1 MDHLLS
7 IAPKSEN
14 IFRILADNL
23 RIRKDLS
30 RDFCDISRM
39 TTDLLS
45 PPSAILSDPFAPLAP
60 QPTDAL
66 LGLIAL
72 HRADPRS
79 GKIDLGVGVFRD
91 DTGRTPVMR
100 AVKSAEAWLGE
111 TQDSKSYLG
120 AEGDAAYTEA
130 LAAIIFGARRVADR
144 LTGVQTPGG
153 TGALRLGAELL
164 ARANSAARVWIGTP
178 TWPNHGPIFAEA
190 GLEVRVHRFFDPAA
204 ATIDFAAMIDD
215 LTEARAGDVLL
226 LHGCCHNPTGT
237 SFTPDEWR
245 AIADL
250 CAARGLTPFID
261 LAYQGLG
268 DGLDDDA
275 AATRMIFSALPTALL
290 AYSCD
295 KNFGL
300 YRDRVGALWVQSAS
314 AVTAGPVR
322 SNMLTLARSLWSMP
336 PDHGAALVR
345 IILESGTLRAE
356 WEAELDT
363 MRARINDLRQALAVA
378 QPRLSS
384 IATQRGMFAMLPL
397 SSAAIAALREDHG
410 IYMAPNG
417 RINIAGLRTDTIPVF
432 AEALLPHLEAAG

>member
-1 MDHLLS
+1 
-7 IAPKSEN
+7 
-14 IFRILADNL
+14 
-23 RIRKDLS
+23 
-30 RDFCDISRM
+30 M
-39 TTDLLS
+39 TTDLSS
-45 PPSAILSDPFAPLAP
+45 PPSTTAFDPFAPLIE
-60 QPTDAL
+60 QPADAL

-72 HRADPRS
+72 HRADPRR

-91 DTGRTPVMR
+91 DSGRTPVMR
-100 AVKSAEAWLGE
+100 AVKMAEMLLAE

-130 LAAIIFGARRVADR
+130 LAAIVFGAHHASNR

-164 ARANSAARVWIGTP
+164 ARANRVARVWIGAP

-190 GLEVRVHRFFDPAA
+190 GLEVRSHRFFDPMDAM
-204 ATIDFAAMIDD
+204 IDFAAMIDD
-215 LTEARAGDVLL
+215 LAGARAGDVLL
-226 LHGCCHNPTGT
+226 LHGCCHNPTGA
-237 SFTPDEWR
+237 SFSPDQWR
-245 AIADL
+245 ILADL
-250 CAARGLTPFID
+250 CAARGLIPFID

-268 DGLDDDA
+268 SGLTDDA
-275 AATRMIFSALPTALL
+275 AATRMIFEALPTVLL

-300 YRDRVGALWVQSAS
+300 YRDRVGALWVQSAGQ
-314 AVTAGPVR
+314 ATAGLVR

-345 IILESGTLRAE
+345 IILESDALRTE

-363 MRARINDLRQALAVA
+363 MRARINGLRQALAA
-378 QPRLSS
+378 ADSRLSP
-384 IATQRGMFAMLPL
+384 IAAQHGMFATLPL
-397 SSAAIAALREDHG
+397 SPTAIAALREDHG

-417 RINIAGLRTDTIPVF
+417 RINIAGLRTDNIAAF
-432 AEALLPHLEAAG
+432 AHALLPHLDAAKDFR

>member
-1 MDHLLS
+1 
-7 IAPKSEN
+7 
-14 IFRILADNL
+14 
-23 RIRKDLS
+23 
-30 RDFCDISRM
+30 M

-45 PPSAILSDPFAPLAP
+45 PLSATFPDPFARLAT
-60 QPTDAL
+60 QPADAL

-72 HRADPRS
+72 HRADPRPD
-79 GKIDLGVGVFRD
+79 KIDLGVGVFRD
-91 DTGRTPVMR
+91 DAGRTPVMR
-100 AVKSAEAWLGE
+100 AVKAAETWLAE

-130 LAAIIFGARRVADR
+130 LAAIIFGARRAVDR

-164 ARANSAARVWIGTP
+164 ARADGAARVWIGTP

-190 GLEVRVHRFFDPAA
+190 GLEVRSHRFFDPAA
-204 ATIDFAAMIDD
+204 AAIDFAAMIDD
-215 LTEARAGDVLL
+215 LADARAGDILL
-226 LHGCCHNPTGT
+226 LHGCCHNPTGS
-237 SFTPDEWR
+237 SFTPDQWH
-245 AIADL
+245 ALADL
-250 CAARGLTPFID
+250 CAVRGLIPFVD

-268 DGLDDDA
+268 DGLADDA
-275 AATRMIFSALPTALL
+275 TATRMIFDALPTALL

-314 AVTAGPVR
+314 AATADPVR

-345 IILESGTLRAE
+345 IILESEFLRTE

-363 MRARINDLRQALAVA
+363 MRSRINGLRQALAA
-378 QPRLSS
+378 ADPRLTS
-384 IATQRGMFAMLPL
+384 IAGQRGMFAMLPL
-397 SSAAIAALREDHG
+397 SPAAITALREGHG

-417 RINIAGLRTDTIPVF
+417 RINIAGLRTDTIRAF
-432 AEALLPHLEAAG
+432 ADALLPHLEGTR